1 MARNKYETVYI
12 GELTQLIKD
21 CTISSIRDAYHS
33 LSKEETYALTNRI
46 AGTFDVT
53 DRIMAALSAE
63 KEDEEEL

>member
-1 MARNKYETVYI
+1 MARNKYETIYL

-33 LSKEETYALTNRI
+33 LSKEETNALTNRI

-53 DRIMAALSAE
+53 DRIMAALYAD
-63 KEDEEEL
+63 KDDEEEI